1 MRPLCAFMHMKR
13 WCPAFLG
20 LLRKRAATMPNE
32 TCPLK
37 ATRPPKRDDG
47 AVPQKS
53 LGSNRAS
60 RFSCSSPD
68 FPLRLRHRDGFEA
81 LPAPVPRKIL
91 PRDSKD
97 FCTQPSKTAY
107 CKQFVRTSGY
117 IFSIQPRPPVPGVAM
132 RTGVLGFAQESRISR
147 STQSLPRHVSQH
159 S

>member
-1 MRPLCAFMHMKR
+1 MWPLCAFMRMKR
-13 WCPAFLG
+13 WCPSFLG
-20 LLRKRAATMPNE
+20 LLRKRAAAMPDE

-91 PRDSKD
+91 PRDSQG
-97 FCTQPSKTAY
+97 FLHTAFEDSVL
-107 CKQFVRTSGY
+107 QTVRSNFRLH
-117 IFSIQPRPPVPGVAM
+117 I
-132 RTGVLGFAQESRISR
+132 
-147 STQSLPRHVSQH
+147 QH
-159 S
+159 SAPTPGPRRCDANWCPWLRPGIQDLTINPNHFRGM

>member
-1 MRPLCAFMHMKR
+1 MWPLCAFMRMKR

-20 LLRKRAATMPNE
+20 LLRKRAAAMPNE

-91 PRDSKD
+91 ELPATYSAFSPDPRSQALRCELVSLASPRNPGSHD
-97 FCTQPSKTAY
+97 QP
-107 CKQFVRTSGY
+107 
-117 IFSIQPRPPVPGVAM
+117 
-132 RTGVLGFAQESRISR
+132 
-147 STQSLPRHVSQH
+147 QSLPRHVSQH